1 MFVSALFYAIAGYF
15 LGSILFARVFGRLF
29 GRGDVTKDSKDG
41 NPGTANAFQYGGFWC
56 GVLTMCGDMAK
67 GFLPVFLFMQLNHP
81 TETIAAALVIAAPV
95 IGHIFPIFFH
105 FKGGKGIA
113 TTFGCLLG
121 LLPEFYPVAALALP
135 FLFFSAIL
143 RVSPHLYRTVL
154 TYVCAVILMFFL
166 NVGAS
171 IWLGF
176 FIITLVVLF
185 RLLTSP
191 EPRQKLQVKLLWMR

>member
-1 MFVSALFYAIAGYF
+1 MIVSALFYALAGYF

-67 GFLPVFLFMQLNHP
+67 GFLPVFLFVHLHHP
-81 TETIAAALVIAAPV
+81 TETIAVAVVIAAPV

-121 LLPEFYPVAALALP
+121 LLPAVYPVAALAVP
-135 FLFFSAIL
+135 FLFFSLII
-143 RVSPHLYRTVL
+143 RVTPHLYRTIL

-171 IWLGF
+171 TWLGF